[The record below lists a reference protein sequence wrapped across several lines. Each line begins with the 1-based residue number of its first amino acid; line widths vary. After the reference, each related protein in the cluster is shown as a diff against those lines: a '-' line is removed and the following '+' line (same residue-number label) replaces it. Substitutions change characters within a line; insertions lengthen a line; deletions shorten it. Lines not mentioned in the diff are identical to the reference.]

1 MTEER
6 HSPLVTHE
14 EREPDLQSG
23 DPYAVLGL
31 DKAASQAEIKR
42 AYFALIRQHPPESDV
57 ENFKLIRAAYEKLKT
72 AERRAETD
80 LFLLQPPPPWE
91 PTGAIPAFNPNFQPA
106 DVLLAL
112 RRWGDLGRT
121 DFQDDFGEIKL

>member
-1 MTEER
+1 MTEKSKGSAR
-6 HSPLVTHE
+6 THE
-14 EREPDLQSG
+14 CEPNLQAS

-31 DKAASQAEIKR
+31 DKMADQAEVKR
-42 AYFALIRQHPPESDV
+42 AYFALIRQHPPESEP

-80 LFLLQPPPPWE
+80 IFLLQPPPSWHPSE
-91 PTGAIPAFNPNFQPA
+91 TAPDVDSSFHPT

-121 DFQDDFGEIKL
+121 DFQADFREIDL

>member
-1 MTEER
+1 MSEKDKGSARTRE
-6 HSPLVTHE
+6 HE
-14 EREPDLQSG
+14 PNLQAS

-31 DKAASQAEIKR
+31 DKMADQAEIKR
-42 AYFALIRQHPPESDV
+42 AYFSLIRQHPPESEP
-57 ENFKLIRAAYEKLKT
+57 ENFKLIRAAYEELKT

-80 LFLLQPPPPWE
+80 IFLLQPPPAWHPAE
-91 PTGAIPAFNPNFQPA
+91 AAPAIDPAFHPA

-121 DFQDDFGEIKL
+121 DFQDDFREISL